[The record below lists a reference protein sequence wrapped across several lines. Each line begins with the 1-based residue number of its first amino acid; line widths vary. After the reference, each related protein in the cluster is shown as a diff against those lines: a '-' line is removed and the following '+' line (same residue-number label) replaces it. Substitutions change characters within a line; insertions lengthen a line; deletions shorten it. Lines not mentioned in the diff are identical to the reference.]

1 MVTVTI
7 ITLHLVSTLAYHNQ
21 NNHSFSHN
29 YNMSVYNTTLINSLG
44 LPITILETGMFCF
57 ATCIHPPGAAHRST
71 HTRDFCRN
79 SNLRFNCISLK
90 AARDLNPKIM
100 KSYLTVVKR
109 IITHVC
115 FKLFLPPN
123 NSWRLRGGWNVVLP
137 SLLWYSTQPGRQ
149 SC

>member
-1 MVTVTI
+1 MPKFRCVYHRRHHHHGHCHHRH
-7 ITLHLVSTLAYHNQ
+7 ITPGASTLAYHNQ

-29 YNMSVYNTTLINSLG
+29 HNMSVYNTLINSLG

-90 AARDLNPKIM
+90 AARDLNPEIM
-100 KSYLTVVKR
+100 KSYLTVVNR
-109 IITHVC
+109 IITHVR
-115 FKLFLPPN
+115 FKLQLPRN
-123 NSWRLRGGWNVVLP
+123 NS
-137 SLLWYSTQPGRQ
+137 
-149 SC
+149 

>member
-1 MVTVTI
+1 MFITVVIIVMVTVTI
-7 ITLHLVSTLAYHNQ
+7 ITSGASTLAYHNQ

-29 YNMSVYNTTLINSLG
+29 YNMSVYNTTFINSLG

-90 AARDLNPKIM
+90 AARDLNPEIM
-100 KSYLTVVKR
+100 KSYLTVVKM
-109 IITHVC
+109 IITHVRC
-115 FKLFLPPN
+115 KLWLPRN
-123 NSWRLRGGWNVVLP
+123 NS
-137 SLLWYSTQPGRQ
+137 
-149 SC
+149 